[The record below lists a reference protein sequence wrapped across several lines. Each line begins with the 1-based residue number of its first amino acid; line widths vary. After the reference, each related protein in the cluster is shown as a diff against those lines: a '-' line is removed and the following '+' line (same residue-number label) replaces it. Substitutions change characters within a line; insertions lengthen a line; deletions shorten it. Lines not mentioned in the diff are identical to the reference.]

1 MLETHRGELHHPIH
15 KFPELEFIGG
25 TGTRRVVGLPHFSE
39 NLTRRA
45 KSREMSN
52 YLDSESD

>member
-1 MLETHRGELHHPIH
+1 MLETHRAELHHPIH
-15 KFPELEFIGG
+15 EFPKLEFVAG
-25 TGTRRVVGLPHFSE
+25 TGPRRVVGLSNFSE

-52 YLDSESD
+52 YLDGESD